1 MVAFKIQ
8 LGAGI
13 TVGDGISLGESNS
26 PSPPPGSALLSL
38 DAGNPASYPGAG
50 GYSTWTDTVGSM
62 TFTLVNG
69 PTYNS
74 ANGGYIQFDP
84 GSGQYAASP
93 TNLGTLANW
102 SIEAWH
108 YYDGTNTPAGPNIF
122 TEYPYGGGTINLG
135 LGCGNSGNTTDL
147 QAWWYGSGFHTT
159 NSGYSLTPGAW
170 YQIVGTFNGSTLKL
184 YVNNT
189 LVQTQTGQGPGGAA
203 NPSIGY
209 GLMTRWDPGGFW
221 GGKLAIVKIYG
232 DDIGQG
238 GVTTSWNANKARFG
252 L

>member
-1 MVAFKIQ
+1 MAITF
-8 LGAGI
+8 GSGI
-13 TVGDGISLGESNS
+13 TVGAGVEVSSSSSS
-26 PSPPPGSALLSL
+26 PLTNQVLSL

-50 GYSTWTDTVGSM
+50 GYSTWTDTIGSM

-93 TNLGTLANW
+93 TNLGTLAAW

-135 LGCGNSGNTTDL
+135 LGSTNNASDL
-147 QAWWYGSGFHTT
+147 QTWWYGGGFQTT
-159 NSGYSLTPGAW
+159 DPYTLTPGNW
-170 YQIVGTFNGSTLKL
+170 YQIVGTFDGTTLNL

-189 LVQTQTGQGPGGAA
+189 VVQTTNRPPGGAA
-203 NPSIGY
+203 NPAIGY

-221 GGKLAIVKIYG
+221 GGRLAIVNLYNSALSGTQVAQIFNYYR
-232 DDIGQG
+232 
-238 GVTTSWNANKARFG
+238 SRFG

>member
-1 MVAFKIQ
+1 MALSI
-8 LGAGI
+8 GTGI
-13 TVGDGISLGESNS
+13 TIGGGITFETIL
-26 PSPPPGSALLSL
+26 PLPTPLPAALNL
-38 DAGNPASYPGAG
+38 DAGDPASYPGSG
-50 GYSTWTDTVGSM
+50 GYSTWTDTVGSI

-84 GSGQYAASP
+84 GSGQYAASS

-108 YYDGTNTPAGPNIF
+108 YYDGTNTAAGPNIF
-122 TEYPYGGGTINLG
+122 TEYSYGGGTINLG
-135 LGCGNSGNTTDL
+135 LGSVSGTVNDL
-147 QAWWYGSGFHTT
+147 QAWWYGAGFQATAPYT
-159 NSGYSLTPGAW
+159 LTPGNW
-170 YQIVGTFNGSTLKL
+170 YQIVGTFDGTTLNL

-189 LVQTQTGQGPGGAA
+189 LVQTQVAPPGGAA

-209 GLMTRWDPGGFW
+209 GLMTRWDPGGLW
-221 GGKLAIVKIYG
+221 GGRLGIVRVY
-232 DDIGQG
+232 DTDIGAP
-238 GVTTSWNANKARFG
+238 GVTQNWLANRARFG

>member
-1 MVAFKIQ
+1 MAITIGPGIAI
-8 LGAGI
+8 GAG
-13 TVGDGISLGESNS
+13 VGVSSSSSS
-26 PSPPPGSALLSL
+26 PLTNQVLSL

-74 ANGGYIQFDP
+74 ANGGYIQFVP
-84 GSGQYAASP
+84 SSGQYAASP

-108 YYDGTNTPAGPNIF
+108 YYDGTNIGSGPNIF
-122 TEYPYGGGTINLG
+122 TEFPYGGGTINLG
-135 LGCGNSGNTTDL
+135 LGSANQADTDL
-147 QAWWYGSGFHTT
+147 QAWWYSGGFQATPAYT
-159 NSGYSLTPGAW
+159 LTPGAW
-170 YQIVGTFNGSTLKL
+170 YQLVGTFDGSILKL

-189 LVQTQTGQGPGGAA
+189 VVQTANAPGGAGA
-203 NPSIGY
+203 NPSTGY

-221 GGKLAIVKIYG
+221 GGRLAIVNVYNSALSG
-232 DDIGQG
+232 AE
-238 GVTTSWNANKARFG
+238 VTQNFEYYRSRFG

>member
-1 MVAFKIQ
+1 MTITI
-8 LGAGI
+8 GPGI
-13 TVGDGISLGESNS
+13 TVGAGVAVTSI
-26 PSPPPGSALLSL
+26 PAPPLTPVLSL

-50 GYSTWTDTVGSM
+50 GYSTWTDTIGSM

-93 TNLGTLANW
+93 TNLGTLAAW

-135 LGCGNSGNTTDL
+135 LGSTNNASDL
-147 QAWWYGSGFHTT
+147 QTWWYGGGFQTT
-159 NSGYSLTPGAW
+159 DPYTLTPGNW
-170 YQIVGTFNGSTLKL
+170 YQIVGTFDGTTLNL

-189 LVQTQTGQGPGGAA
+189 VVQTTNRPPGGAA
-203 NPSIGY
+203 NPAIGY
-209 GLMTRWDPGGFW
+209 GLMTRWDSGGFW
-221 GGKLAIVKIYG
+221 GGRLAIVNLYNSALTG
-232 DDIGQG
+232 TEVAQNFNYYR
-238 GVTTSWNANKARFG
+238 SRFG

>member
-1 MVAFKIQ
+1 MTITIGPGIAI
-8 LGAGI
+8 GAGA
-13 TVGDGISLGESNS
+13 TVTSSSAS
-26 PSPPPGSALLSL
+26 PLTNQVLSL

-74 ANGGYIQFDP
+74 ANGGYIQFTP
-84 GSGQYAASP
+84 SAGQYAASP
-93 TNLGTLANW
+93 TNLGTLAAW

-108 YYDGTNTPAGPNIF
+108 YYDGTNVGSGPNIF

-135 LGCGNSGNTTDL
+135 LGSTNNASDL
-147 QAWWYGSGFHTT
+147 QTWWYGPGFQTT
-159 NSGYSLTPGAW
+159 DPYTLTPGNW
-170 YQIVGTFNGSTLKL
+170 YQIVGTFDGTTLNL

-189 LVQTQTGQGPGGAA
+189 LVETTNRPPGGAA
-203 NPSIGY
+203 NLSIGY
-209 GLMTRWDPGGFW
+209 GLMTRWDSGGFW
-221 GGKLAIVKIYG
+221 GGRLAIVNLYNSALTG
-232 DDIGQG
+232 TE
-238 GVTTSWNANKARFG
+238 VTQNFEYYRSRFG

>member
-1 MVAFKIQ
+1 MAITF
-8 LGAGI
+8 GAGI
-13 TVGDGISLGESNS
+13 TVGAGVAVTSI
-26 PSPPPGSALLSL
+26 PAPPLTPVLSL

-93 TNLGTLANW
+93 TNLGTLAAW

-135 LGCGNSGNTTDL
+135 LGSTNNASDL
-147 QAWWYGSGFHTT
+147 QTWWYGGGFQTT
-159 NSGYSLTPGAW
+159 DPYTLTPGNW
-170 YQIVGTFNGSTLKL
+170 YQIVGTFDGTTLNL

-189 LVQTQTGQGPGGAA
+189 VVQTTNRPPGGAA
-203 NPSIGY
+203 NPGIGY

-221 GGKLAIVKIYG
+221 GGRLAIVNLYNSALTG
-232 DDIGQG
+232 TE
-238 GVTTSWNANKARFG
+238 VTQNFEYYRSRFG